1 MILAYPLATII
12 TPCARAS
19 SMIDLHTHTVF
30 SDGEL
35 IPAELLRRA
44 EVIGYTAIA
53 ITDHVDFTNVEH
65 IVGSM
70 LKVKE
75 MEDAYSLKVI
85 PGVEITHVPP
95 GKIERLVLLSRALGA
110 EIVVVHGETPVEPV
124 APGTNR
130 AAIEAG
136 VDLLAHPGFL
146 TLEEAELARENDVVL
161 EITSR
166 LGHNITNGHVVRV
179 AKKAGAK
186 MAVNT
191 DTHDPEDLIT
201 SKRAVEIAIGAG
213 LTRDEAV
220 ELLRDHPLASQLGL
234 ERSGI

>member
-1 MILAYPLATII
+1 
-12 TPCARAS
+12 
-19 SMIDLHTHTVF
+19 MIDLHTHTVF

-44 EVIGYTAIA
+44 EAIGYTTIA

-65 IVGSM
+65 VVRSM

-95 GKIERLVLLSRALGA
+95 EKIERLVLLSRALGA

-136 VDLLAHPGFL
+136 VDILAHPGFIA
-146 TLEEAELARENDVVL
+146 LEEAELARENDVVL

-191 DTHDPEDLIT
+191 DTHAPDDLIT
-201 SKRAVEIAIGAG
+201 SKRAMEIAIGAG
-213 LTRDEAV
+213 LTREEAV
-220 ELLRDHPLASQLGL
+220 EVVRTHPLASQLGL